1 MKKVRLRAVP
11 KPAIPDREARMT
23 VLEEM
28 CRRKV
33 AEIIQAALNAEA
45 DEFLGRIIGVPAK
58 SATGYRDGFE
68 EPRTIAYG
76 STPIRIR
83 RPRVRESETPFNS
96 ELLPPYKR
104 RFPELD
110 RTMHELWLQGL
121 STRDFEPS
129 LRALVGE
136 TTPLSPSSIS
146 RINKQFLD
154 DYRSWSQRS
163 IADKY
168 VYLWADGVYLDA
180 GAEQERRVMLVVIG
194 VDTDGEKDLLAIEDA
209 FGESAESWKA
219 LFENLRERGLKN
231 VALLVADGAQGI
243 WKAFSAV
250 FPRAKEQRC
259 WLHKMRNVED
269 KVPEKHRETI
279 HARLAEA
286 MMAESRA
293 HAERLLEKLARELSK
308 QYPKAA
314 ACLRDDVD
322 RLTAYYDFPK
332 PHWKHLRT
340 TNAIESNFDPVRSR
354 TNVCKRLRSAE
365 SATYLVWALLVRR
378 KERWRRFNGYALLP
392 QVHQAMLNKP
402 VALRKAA

>member
-1 MKKVRLRAVP
+1 M
-11 KPAIPDREARMT
+11 
-23 VLEEM
+23 
-28 CRRKV
+28 
-33 AEIIQAALNAEA
+33 AEIIQAALIAEA
-45 DEFLGRIIGVPAK
+45 DEFLGRIGGLPAR
-58 SATGYRDGFE
+58 SATGYRDGYE

-76 STPIRIR
+76 STPVSIR

-96 ELLPPYKR
+96 EILPPYVR

-110 RTMHELWLQGL
+110 KTMHELWLQGL

-129 LRALVGE
+129 LRAPVGE

-154 DYRSWSQRS
+154 DYRAWSQRP

-168 VYLWADGVYLDA
+168 VYCWADGVYLDA

-194 VDTDGEKDLLAIEDA
+194 VDTEGEKDLLAIEDA
-209 FGESAESWKA
+209 FGESAESWTV
-219 LFENLRERGLKN
+219 LFESLRERGLKN
-231 VALLVADGAQGI
+231 VALLVADGAQGV

-250 FPRAKEQRC
+250 FPRAKQQRC
-259 WLHKMRNVED
+259 WLHKIRNVED

-279 HARLAEA
+279 HARLTEA
-286 MMAESRA
+286 MMAESRPQ
-293 HAERLLEKLARELSK
+293 AERLLEKLARELSK
-308 QYPKAA
+308 RYPKAA
-314 ACLRDDVD
+314 ACLRDDVA

-340 TNAIESNFDPVRSR
+340 SNVIESNFDPVRSR
-354 TNVCKRLRSAE
+354 TNVCKRKRSAG

-378 KERWRRFNGYALLP
+378 KSHWRRFNGYALLP
-392 QVHQAMLNKP
+392 QVHQAMINKP
-402 VALRKAA
+402 IALRKAA